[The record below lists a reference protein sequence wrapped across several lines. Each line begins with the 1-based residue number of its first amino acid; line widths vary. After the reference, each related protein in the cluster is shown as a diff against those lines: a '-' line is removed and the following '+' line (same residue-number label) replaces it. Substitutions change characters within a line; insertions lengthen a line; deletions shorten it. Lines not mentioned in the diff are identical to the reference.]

1 MSVQKV
7 ETQNFEKIFEKLQ
20 ILPGILGISWVFEE
34 ISGTKLSLV

>member
-7 ETQNFEKIFEKLQ
+7 EIQNFEKIFEK
-20 ILPGILGISWVFEE
+20 LPGILGISWVFEE